1 MGLTPL
7 SMSLETA
14 VSMIQEPF
22 DGKERA
28 MAYEFEGI
36 DYSCSCLVQASEL
49 CMVPFRNSRGPAVE
63 DLRDS
68 GIYKKGS
75 GERNVLSY
83 DMGGTPSMCLCQPL
97 KMASLS

>member
-1 MGLTPL
+1 
-7 SMSLETA
+7 MSSRASTTLA
-14 VSMIQEPF
+14 HVSYKLQ
-22 DGKERA
+22 
-28 MAYEFEGI
+28 
-36 DYSCSCLVQASEL
+36 EL
-49 CMVPFRNSRGPAVE
+49 CMVPSRNSRGPAVE

-97 KMASLS
+97 KMASLSKRPLRVTCTLEARLDNTL